1 MSIIQTF
8 FDPYDK
14 LTTLK
19 DDPTV
24 QIEKEV
30 EEFLINKIYG
40 TKVIVT
46 NTSIA
51 NLDLQ
56 VLSEIPSGSI
66 PVNSFEYTKSIDI
79 LVNSY

>member
-1 MSIIQTF
+1 MSIIQAF
-8 FDPYDK
+8 FDPSDK